1 MAKQQ
6 IQQKETVV
14 AAQDG
19 IGKQTERTVTLDD
32 SNLPSPQELEAY
44 GAVNPRIVDFL
55 IDAAIKE
62 QSHRHEMDKEK
73 ISIVRRSDTSER
85 RMNWWGMFFAF
96 MSIVVLGGCT
106 CWALYLDR
114 PWFAGLLGTGTLITI
129 VAMFVNRGGQTSQR
143 KK

>member
-1 MAKQQ
+1 MKKSRQ
-6 IQQKETVV
+6 E
-14 AAQDG
+14 DYDL
-19 IGKQTERTVTLDD
+19 TEEVEQFK
-32 SNLPSPQELEAY
+32 N
-44 GAVNPRIVDFL
+44 FL
-55 IDAAIKE
+55 RKKY
-62 QSHRHEMDKEK
+62 EMDKEK